1 MSVSGRNIANV
12 SGANWLKDA
21 VVHERDPKQDI
32 LDRIG
37 EIPKDAVQFSKILVA
52 LYVRP
57 MADEGKEAKTAGGI
71 IIPGE
76 RVEKEQQEDIY
87 QGKVGLIVA
96 MGPLAYVDD
105 EDNKFHGIA
114 NKVGDWV
121 WFRPA
126 DGWQCQVNGVL
137 CRLFSEARIIGRLP
151 HPDMVW

>member
-1 MSVSGRNIANV
+1 MSTTAVGRNIASA
-12 SGANWLKDA
+12 SGTNWLKNA
-21 VVHERDPKQDI
+21 VVHEGDPAKDI

-37 EIPKDAVQFSKILVA
+37 EIPPDAVQFSKILVA
-52 LYVRP
+52 VYTRP
-57 MADEGKEAKTAGGI
+57 EIQKTAGGI
-71 IIPGE
+71 IMPDS
-76 RVEKEQQEDIY
+76 RKEKEKEEDIY

-126 DGWQCQVNGVL
+126 EGWACEFNGVL
-137 CRLFSEARIIGRLP
+137 CRLFSESKIIGRLP